1 MAHQLDIIPFKEWFG
16 NLIPEPVLI
25 AGPCSAESEE
35 QIISTAT
42 AISKIPGIGIFRAG
56 IWKPRTRPGVFE
68 GVGKIGLEWLKK
80 AKEKTGLLIAI
91 EVAKKEHIDAI
102 KDLPGSVDILWIG
115 ARTTANPF
123 SVQEIA
129 ENLKDIDMP
138 VLIKNPINPDFDLW
152 VGALERFN
160 KVGIKKLAAIHR
172 GFSNYNRSKYRNLPM
187 WEFPIE
193 LKLLFPQLPVI
204 NDPSHI
210 AGNTRWIIDIA
221 QEAIDLNMDGLMIES
236 HINPKNAL
244 SDAKQQLT
252 PNELEEVLSK
262 LKFRRASE
270 NSNSII
276 TDLEQF
282 RYQIDSIDQQII
294 ELISRRK
301 QMVEKIAWYKKDK
314 DITIFQLKRWRQI
327 VTSRLDFA
335 SSLNLDPEFT
345 KALLQL
351 IHKNAIDIQRQIMN
365 PAILQNKINRK

>member
-16 NLIPEPVLI
+16 NQIPEPVFI

-80 AKEKTGLLIAI
+80 AKEKTGLLIAV

-102 KDLPGSVDILWIG
+102 KELPGSVDILWIG